1 MPADSD
7 RRRRSIA
14 ASSSPSRRDLLL
26 ASAPAAAS
34 LLLPARPARADD
46 LFCGYYA
53 ENQSV
58 TPQWA
63 FKTPWSEGF
72 VDVSNATKIPDAK
85 TFLRVLGSQAVASEA
100 NHLPVL
106 CLHGGPGLGFKYM
119 EACEVLASE
128 RREVASYDQIG
139 CARSALKPRL
149 SDGAVRAPPPPG
161 TFTPELFDA
170 ELTAIREAAG
180 LDRVHIVA
188 HGWGAMLALDHAL
201 GPGGGGKGVASVTLI
216 SAPPSYK
223 RLIEDRV
230 ASLSAPGFRQD
241 YAEVLMEG
249 DAGAGGGSALSDAG
263 RALYDK
269 AMAAWIDARVS
280 ARAAG
285 ACYEGLRVG
294 GAGEGFGA
302 LRNTPA
308 SDVGVRSS
316 SAVWKDMAGGKMF
329 AVDGAL
335 SDWDADAN
343 GRLASAAES
352 GVRAVKVYRGENDAL
367 SRDAAMEVV
376 DGLARGVMDKS
387 GVAFEE
393 VEGAGSCVH
402 LDRSAFFLDGVN
414 AFISAHDA

>member
-14 ASSSPSRRDLLL
+14 ASSSPSRRDFLL

-161 TFTPELFDA
+161 TFTPGTLRRGA
-170 ELTAIREAAG
+170 
-180 LDRVHIVA
+180 DR
-188 HGWGAMLALDHAL
+188 D
-201 GPGGGGKGVASVTLI
+201 
-216 SAPPSYK
+216 
-223 RLIEDRV
+223 
-230 ASLSAPGFRQD
+230 Q
-241 YAEVLMEG
+241 
-249 DAGAGGGSALSDAG
+249 
-263 RALYDK
+263 
-269 AMAAWIDARVS
+269 
-280 ARAAG
+280 
-285 ACYEGLRVG
+285 
-294 GAGEGFGA
+294 
-302 LRNTPA
+302 
-308 SDVGVRSS
+308 
-316 SAVWKDMAGGKMF
+316 
-329 AVDGAL
+329 
-335 SDWDADAN
+335 
-343 GRLASAAES
+343 
-352 GVRAVKVYRGENDAL
+352 RG
-367 SRDAAMEVV
+367 
-376 DGLARGVMDKS
+376 RGV
-387 GVAFEE
+387 G
-393 VEGAGSCVH
+393 
-402 LDRSAFFLDGVN
+402 
-414 AFISAHDA
+414 